1 MVAPSLCMAFKGTL
15 PSELWLNYSVE
26 GGRHLM
32 ELDLLVAA
40 DINDK
45 IADATSQATKRDAKG
60 AVARRNQRREQRKLL
75 SNNNELLESLRESGV
90 PIEERK
96 SGDSLDDRD

>member
-15 PSELWLNYSVE
+15 PSELWLKYSVE

-45 IADATSQATKRDAKG
+45 ISEATEKASKRDAKG

-75 SNNNELLESLRESGV
+75 SNNNELLDSLRESGV
-90 PIEERK
+90 PTMERE
-96 SGDSLDDRD
+96 SGESLNDSD

>member
-1 MVAPSLCMAFKGTL
+1 
-15 PSELWLNYSVE
+15 
-26 GGRHLM
+26 M

-45 IADATSQATKRDAKG
+45 ISEATEKASKRDAKG

-75 SNNNELLESLRESGV
+75 SNNNELLDSLRESGV
-90 PIEERK
+90 PTMERE
-96 SGDSLDDRD
+96 SGESLNDSD

>member
-1 MVAPSLCMAFKGTL
+1 MAFKGNL
-15 PSELWLNYSVE
+15 PSELWLRYSVE

-32 ELDLLVAA
+32 DLDLLVAA

-45 IADATSQATKRDAKG
+45 IADATSKASKRDAKG

-75 SNNNELLESLRESGV
+75 SNNNELLDSLRESGV

-96 SGDSLDDRD
+96 SGESLNDSD

>member
-15 PSELWLNYSVE
+15 PSDLWLRYSVE

-32 ELDLLVAA
+32 DLDLLVAA

-45 IADATSQATKRDAKG
+45 ISDATKEVSKKDAKG
-60 AVARRNQRREQRKLL
+60 MVARRDQRRQQRKLL
-75 SNNNELLESLRESGV
+75 SNNNDLLDILSESGV
-90 PIEERK
+90 PVEDKRSEG
-96 SGDSLDDRD
+96 SE

>member
-1 MVAPSLCMAFKGTL
+1 MAFKGTL
-15 PSELWLNYSVE
+15 PSDLWLKYSVE

-40 DINDK
+40 EINDK
-45 IADATSQATKRDAKG
+45 ISDATNKASKKDAKG

-75 SNNNELLESLRESGV
+75 SNNNELLDALRESGV
-90 PIEERK
+90 PIREHK
-96 SGDSLDDRD
+96 SGESLNDGD

>member
-1 MVAPSLCMAFKGTL
+1 MAFKGIL
-15 PSELWLNYSVE
+15 PSDLWLKYSVE

-32 ELDLLVAA
+32 NMDLIIAG

-45 IADATSQATKRDAKG
+45 ISEATSQASKKDAKG

-75 SNNNELLESLRESGV
+75 SNNNDLLDILSESGV
-90 PIEERK
+90 PVEGKRSEG
-96 SGDSLDDRD
+96 SE